1 MSKINE
7 YLAFSTENYI
17 NTQNLDEIFE
27 NTGNLYQSIVIIAKR
42 ANQIASELKNELHF
56 KLEDMRKITD
66 EIDEI
71 TESREQIE
79 LSKHYEK
86 LAHPT
91 LIATKEFLESL
102 FCPLELAPP
111 SCTMR

>member
-7 YLAFSTENYI
+7 YMWSNADSNI

-27 NTGNLYQSIVIIAKR
+27 HTGNLYQSIVLISKR
-42 ANQIASELKNELHF
+42 ANQISSELKSELQF
-56 KLEDMRKITD
+56 KLEDMRTISE
-66 EIDEI
+66 EIEEI

-79 LSKHYEK
+79 LSKQYEK

-91 LIATKEFLESL
+91 LIATKEFLDGKIEYR
-102 FCPLELAPP
+102 ERE
-111 SCTMR
+111 TIEN

>member
-1 MSKINE
+1 MSKIND
-7 YLAFSTENYI
+7 YQVLGTETTI

-27 NTGNLYQSIVIIAKR
+27 NTGNLYQSIVIVSKR
-42 ANQIASELKNELHF
+42 ANQISTELKSELHF
-56 KLEDMRKITD
+56 KLEDMRRITD

-79 LSKHYEK
+79 LSKKYEK

-91 LIATKEFLESL
+91 LIATQEFLEGD
-102 FCPLELAPP
+102 LEYRELED
-111 SCTMR
+111 

>member
-1 MSKINE
+1 MSKISD
-7 YLAFSTENYI
+7 YQLSGTDTFI
-17 NTQNLDEIFE
+17 GTQNLDEVFE
-27 NTGNLYQSIVIIAKR
+27 TTGNLYQSIVIVAKR
-42 ANQIASELKNELHF
+42 ANQIATELKTELHF

-79 LSKHYEK
+79 LSKKYEK

-91 LIATKEFLESL
+91 LIATKEFLEGNLEYKSL
-102 FCPLELAPP
+102 ED
-111 SCTMR
+111 

>member
-1 MSKINE
+1 MSKIAD
-7 YLAFSTENYI
+7 YSQSSADTMI

-27 NTGNLYQSIVIIAKR
+27 HTGNLYQSIVIVAKR
-42 ANQIASELKNELHF
+42 ANQISTELRTELHF

-79 LSKHYEK
+79 LSKKYEK

-91 LIATKEFLESL
+91 LIATQEFLDGQ
-102 FCPLELAPP
+102 LEYKMLED
-111 SCTMR
+111 

>member
-1 MSKINE
+1 MSKIAD
-7 YLAFSTENYI
+7 YSLSGTDTHI
-17 NTQNLDEIFE
+17 GTQNLDEIFE
-27 NTGNLYQSIVIIAKR
+27 NTGNLYQSIVIVAKR
-42 ANQIASELKNELHF
+42 ANQIATELKTELHF

-79 LSKHYEK
+79 LSKKYEK

-91 LIATKEFLESL
+91 LIATKEFLGGEIEYKA
-102 FCPLELAPP
+102 LED
-111 SCTMR
+111 

>member
-1 MSKINE
+1 MSKIAD
-7 YLAFSTENYI
+7 YQLSGTETSI
-17 NTQNLDEIFE
+17 GTQNLDEIFE
-27 NTGNLYQSIVIIAKR
+27 NTGNLYQSIVIVAKR
-42 ANQIASELKNELHF
+42 ANQIAAELKTELHF

-79 LSKHYEK
+79 LSKKYEK

-91 LIATKEFLESL
+91 LIATKEFLEGNIEYKE
-102 FCPLELAPP
+102 LED
-111 SCTMR
+111 

>member
-1 MSKINE
+1 MSKIADYSNSG
-7 YLAFSTENYI
+7 ADTMI

-27 NTGNLYQSIVIIAKR
+27 QTGNLYQSIVIVAKR
-42 ANQIASELKNELHF
+42 ANQISTELRTELHF

-79 LSKHYEK
+79 LSKKYEK

-91 LIATKEFLESL
+91 LIATKEFLDGN
-102 FCPLELAPP
+102 LEFKFLED
-111 SCTMR
+111 

>member
-1 MSKINE
+1 MSKIHD
-7 YLAFSTENYI
+7 YQVLATDTHI
-17 NTQNLDEIFE
+17 GTKNLDEIFE
-27 NTGNLYQSIVIIAKR
+27 TTGNLYQSIVIIAKR
-42 ANQIASELKNELHF
+42 SNQIATELKSELHF

-79 LSKHYEK
+79 LSKKYEK

-91 LIATKEFLESL
+91 LIATQEFLEGDIEYR
-102 FCPLELAPP
+102 ELDV
-111 SCTMR
+111 

>member
-1 MSKINE
+1 MSKIAD
-7 YLAFSTENYI
+7 YSQSGADTMI

-27 NTGNLYQSIVIIAKR
+27 HTGNLYQSIVIVAKR
-42 ANQIASELKNELHF
+42 ANQISTELRTELHF

-79 LSKHYEK
+79 LSKKYEK

-91 LIATKEFLESL
+91 LIATKEFLDGE
-102 FCPLELAPP
+102 LEYKALED
-111 SCTMR
+111 

>member
-7 YLAFSTENYI
+7 YLSYSTGNYI

-56 KLEDMRKITD
+56 KLEDMRKVTD

-91 LIATKEFLESL
+91 LIATKEFLEKKLEYRSL
-102 FCPLELAPP
+102 EVE
-111 SCTMR
+111 

>member
-1 MSKINE
+1 MSKIAD
-7 YLAFSTENYI
+7 YQQSGADSTI

-27 NTGNLYQSIVIIAKR
+27 NTGNLYQSIVIVAKR
-42 ANQIASELKNELHF
+42 ANQISNELKTELHF
-56 KLEDMRKITD
+56 KLEDMRRITD

-79 LSKHYEK
+79 LSKKYEK

-91 LIATKEFLESL
+91 LIATKEFLEGR
-102 FCPLELAPP
+102 LEYKELENN
-111 SCTMR
+111 

>member
-1 MSKINE
+1 MIKEQKLSPSAE
-7 YLAFSTENYI
+7 ARDMHELEAA
-17 NTQNLDEIFE
+17 
-27 NTGNLYQSIVIIAKR
+27 TGNLYLTTAIIAKR
-42 ANQIASELKNELHF
+42 ANQIANELKTELHF

-79 LSKHYEK
+79 LSKKYEK

-91 LIATKEFLESL
+91 LIATSEFLDGN
-102 FCPLELAPP
+102 LEYKELDGN
-111 SCTMR
+111 

>member
-1 MSKINE
+1 MSKIADYQN
-7 YLAFSTENYI
+7 ANTTGI
-17 NTQNLDEIFE
+17 IGTQNLDDIFS
-27 NTGNLYQSIVIIAKR
+27 NTGNLYQSIVIVAKR
-42 ANQIASELKNELHF
+42 ANQIANELKTELHF

-79 LSKHYEK
+79 LSKKYEK

-91 LIATKEFLESL
+91 LIATSEFLDGN
-102 FCPLELAPP
+102 LEYKELDGN
-111 SCTMR
+111 

>member
-1 MSKINE
+1 MSKIAD
-7 YLAFSTENYI
+7 YSQSGADTYI

-27 NTGNLYQSIVIIAKR
+27 HTGNLYQSIVIVAKR
-42 ANQIASELKNELHF
+42 ANQISTELRTELHF

-79 LSKHYEK
+79 LSKKYEK

-91 LIATKEFLESL
+91 LIATKEFLDGN
-102 FCPLELAPP
+102 LEYKMLED
-111 SCTMR
+111 

>member
-7 YLAFSTENYI
+7 YLSASTETNI
-17 NTQNLDEIFE
+17 GTQNLDEIFE
-27 NTGNLYQSIVIIAKR
+27 NTGNLYQSIVIISKR
-42 ANQIASELKNELHF
+42 SNQIAAELKNELHF
-56 KLEDMRKITD
+56 KLEDMRKVTD

-79 LSKHYEK
+79 LSKHYET

-91 LIATKEFLESL
+91 LIATKEFLEEKIEYRP
-102 FCPLELAPP
+102 FEEK
-111 SCTMR
+111 

>member
-1 MSKINE
+1 MSKIAD
-7 YLAFSTENYI
+7 YQQSTAESTI

-27 NTGNLYQSIVIIAKR
+27 NTGNLYQSIVIVAKR
-42 ANQIASELKNELHF
+42 ANQIANELKTELHF

-79 LSKHYEK
+79 LSKKYEK

-91 LIATKEFLESL
+91 LIATKEFLEGN
-102 FCPLELAPP
+102 LEYKELEGN
-111 SCTMR
+111 

>member
-1 MSKINE
+1 
-7 YLAFSTENYI
+7 
-17 NTQNLDEIFE
+17 
-27 NTGNLYQSIVIIAKR
+27 
-42 ANQIASELKNELHF
+42 
-56 KLEDMRKITD
+56 MRKVTD

-91 LIATKEFLESL
+91 LIATKEFLEKKLEYRSL
-102 FCPLELAPP
+102 EVE
-111 SCTMR
+111 